1 MAGQKFEVKGDFR
14 MGDEVRPFSKVIEA
28 PSEMQA
34 RERIFTLFGSKHR
47 VKEGISPSTRLPCTR
62 VNDMDAVDPRE
73 LQSLQIYLN
82 EYRQQ
87 AEVLSQQLALL
98 EEGRVEAM
106 SAIEA
111 VRGIAEFSENTVLLQ
126 MGAGISV
133 RARVQDPARVLVNI
147 GSEVVVERS
156 TDEAVEYLQNRIT
169 EMEAS
174 AKKVMETLDQI
185 RIQMNEIGRRLE
197 AGYRQYQMQQAQAQA
212 VQGGELGG

>member
-1 MAGQKFEVKGDFR
+1 VSS
-14 MGDEVRPFSKVIEA
+14 V
-28 PSEMQA
+28 
-34 RERIFTLFGSKHR
+34 
-47 VKEGISPSTRLPCTR
+47 
-62 VNDMDAVDPRE
+62 DAIDPRE

-87 AEVLSQQLALL
+87 AEVFSQQLALL

-111 VRGIAEFSENTVLLQ
+111 VKGIAESPDSTVLLQ

-133 RARVQDPARVLVNI
+133 RARVENPGRVLVSI

-156 TDEAVEYLQNRIT
+156 TEEAVEYLKDRIT

-174 AKKVMETLDQI
+174 AKKVMETLEQI
-185 RIQMNEIGRRLE
+185 RAQMNEIGRRLE
-197 AGYRQYQMQQAQAQA
+197 AGYHQYQAQQARAA
-212 VQGGELGG
+212 QGGEPGG

>member
-1 MAGQKFEVKGDFR
+1 
-14 MGDEVRPFSKVIEA
+14 
-28 PSEMQA
+28 
-34 RERIFTLFGSKHR
+34 
-47 VKEGISPSTRLPCTR
+47 
-62 VNDMDAVDPRE
+62 MDAVDPRE
-73 LQSLQIYLN
+73 LQSLQLYLN

-87 AEVLSQQLALL
+87 AEVFSQQLALL

-111 VRGIAEFSENTVLLQ
+111 VRGIAESPESTVLLQ

-133 RARVQDPARVLVNI
+133 RATIQDPGRVLVSI

-156 TDEAVEYLQNRIT
+156 TDEAVEYLRDRIT

-185 RIQMNEIGRRLE
+185 RTQMNEIGRRLE
-197 AGYRQYQMQQAQAQA
+197 AGYKQYQMQQAQA
-212 VQGGELGG
+212 VQGGERAG